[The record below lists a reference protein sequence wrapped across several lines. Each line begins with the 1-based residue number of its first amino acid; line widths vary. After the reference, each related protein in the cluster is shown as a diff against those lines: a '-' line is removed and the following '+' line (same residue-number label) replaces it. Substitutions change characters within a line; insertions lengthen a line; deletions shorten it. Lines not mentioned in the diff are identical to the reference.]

1 MNISTRK
8 FYYKKIRKRRCPPKV
23 WVLNSLVVVKV
34 VNNSQLK
41 NSPEFREAKRKIVR
55 VIGEAMLSKDTQYG
69 YDEELHKKYDL
80 PKRLE
85 RNRVRDQEIV

>member
-1 MNISTRK
+1 M
-8 FYYKKIRKRRCPPKV
+8 
-23 WVLNSLVVVKV
+23 KV

-55 VIGEAMLSKDTQYG
+55 VIGEAMLSKSKDTQYG

-85 RNRVRDQEIV
+85 RNRVRNKKLSEWHARRTEGFTGIISKSIDSELKP

>member
-1 MNISTRK
+1 M
-8 FYYKKIRKRRCPPKV
+8 
-23 WVLNSLVVVKV
+23 NSLVVVKV

-69 YDEELHKKYDL
+69 YDGELHKKYDL

-85 RNRVRDQEIV
+85 RNRVSNKKLSEWHGRRTEGFTGIISKSIDSELKP